1 MEAARRDN
9 QPGAEPGDSRPGCG
23 GSGTA
28 TLRLEREQEVRAI
41 VARIGRGDAPMG
53 RDEVVQVLR
62 AHKPVFLDRFEV
74 AHLRLFGSVA
84 RDEAGLESDLD
95 LLVRFK
101 GPSKPDTYFGLQFY
115 LEDLLGRE
123 IDLVIE
129 SALRP
134 EFRPYAES
142 EAIAV

>member
-1 MEAARRDN
+1 MRRD
-9 QPGAEPGDSRPGCG
+9 D
-23 GSGTA
+23 
-28 TLRLEREQEVRAI
+28 
-41 VARIGRGDAPMG
+41 
-53 RDEVVQVLR
+53 VVQVLR
-62 AHKPVFLDRFEV
+62 AHKSVFLDRFDV

-84 RDEAGLESDLD
+84 RDEADLDSDLD

-129 SALRP
+129 KALRP